1 MVRAWETW
9 DRHAWTCTDVC
20 ALLRAV
26 ITTFAGNPEN
36 NLKELGT
43 QCVGVYPTNPE
54 PVSFGTLITRYT
66 DVREM
71 SLARVAPVGLS
82 PGVGVDLRRL
92 KSVDEAR
99 TAVHAQFKALAKSQL
114 TVMHKGVHDETWD
127 HVVVAKR
134 AALDA
139 LDRADAAPPSAFHP
153 LSGVGPAQVPDD
165 VKEKRLYRMK
175 DRADAHALARSQ
187 RYTGWTEA
195 VLVESR
201 NTRVPTQV
209 AGRTRGNKLV
219 FFEGAAEE
227 LVGRTVDV
235 RILNASTFSLIGER
249 VS

>member
-1 MVRAWETW
+1 MPDATVSGDFIVGCPGESDEAFERTLDLMDAVVFDACMTAAFSPRPGTPMAHW
-9 DRHAWTCTDVC
+9 DGASE
-20 ALLRAV
+20 A
-26 ITTFAGNPEN
+26 F
-36 NLKELGT
+36 
-43 QCVGVYPTNPE
+43 GV
-54 PVSFGTLITRYT
+54 L
-66 DVREM
+66 
-71 SLARVAPVGLS
+71 
-82 PGVGVDLRRL
+82 GVDLWRL

-114 TVMHKGVHDETWD
+114 TVMHNGVHDETWD
-127 HVVVAKR
+127 DVVVAKR

-187 RYTGWTEA
+187 RYAGRTEA

-209 AGRTRGNKLV
+209 VGRTRGNKLV